1 MGRVQSSATKSP
13 AHLARDGGFSGEM
26 PNESNLI
33 PIKPG
38 QQLALKRPE
47 DRKTERIPIQVTK
60 SEKQRLEE
68 NAKLHKLSLS
78 AYLLKDK

>member
-1 MGRVQSSATKSP
+1 
-13 AHLARDGGFSGEM
+13 M
-26 PNESNLI
+26 PNPENLI

-38 QQLALKRPE
+38 EKRALKKPE

-60 SEKQRLEE
+60 AHKAELEE
-68 NAKLHKLSLS
+68 RARAENMTVS